1 MFDIIILEI
10 VNKFM
15 IIIYFFLAQKAQ
27 QDGYITSAPGYVQ
40 INSNQYTFVYK
51 VQQDGYITSASGY
64 VQIITQI
71 NIF

>member
-1 MFDIIILEI
+1 MYIISIYNKANIVMFDIIILEI

-40 INSNQYTFVYK
+40 I
-51 VQQDGYITSASGY
+51 
-64 VQIITQI
+64 ITQI